1 MSEEKKDKLTV
12 SQMADIL
19 GVSKTALRYYNKEG
33 VTTFKRDKN
42 NYRYYSEEQ
51 IDIFR
56 TLKNFREMGFSIKTI
71 KEIKKEMTLKEY
83 EDLLKTLEAKTE
95 KYKKE
100 IEDIKS
106 KQGTLDEYIKYIKV
120 LTEIID
126 IEPDYIFKED
136 INLKKKQ
143 KMIFNIKKSGNKE
156 YAVLY
161 SGDNFL
167 DLDAVTTLYKKIE
180 EEGYEVIGDLSV
192 EVVGPSEESN
202 EIFSKIKIFK
212 VGINC

>member
-106 KQGTLDEYIKYIKV
+106 KQGTLDEYIKYMKV

-167 DLDAVTTLYKKIE
+167 DLDAVTTLYRKIE
-180 EEGYEVIGDLSV
+180 EKGYEVIGDLSV

>member
-106 KQGTLDEYIKYIKV
+106 KQGTLDEYIKYMKV

>member
-106 KQGTLDEYIKYIKV
+106 KQGTLDEYIKYMKV

-167 DLDAVTTLYKKIE
+167 DLDAVTTLYRKIE

>member
-56 TLKNFREMGFSIKTI
+56 TIKNFREMGFSIKTI
-71 KEIKKEMTLKEY
+71 KEIEKEMTLKEY

-106 KQGTLDEYIKYIKV
+106 KQGTLDEYIKYMKV